1 MRCEKCASN
10 SQRTFLAELTTCFK
24 EIQNLRR
31 EPVYITQDISVCL
44 DCGRT
49 ELTFPPA
56 ELERLKQ
63 GVSEPDS
70 HGHGRSGLDG
80 SHIS

>member
-44 DCGRT
+44 DCGHT
-49 ELTFPPA
+49 EFTFPAA

-63 GVSEPDS
+63 SVPTPDL
-70 HGHGRSGLDG
+70 HGG
-80 SHIS
+80 SDLAGSRES

>member
-70 HGHGRSGLDG
+70 HGRSGLDG